1 MEKLWYEKMKSPVGV
16 LTLIES
22 EKGLMCL
29 AFENNKVID
38 PLLKTGNY
46 VLAGSKL
53 KNRAIIKQLEEYF
66 AGKRKEFDI
75 KLDIRSKSDF
85 DKKVWEQ
92 LQKIPYGEVRSYQ
105 EIAEAIGNKKASRA
119 VGNANG
125 RNGIVIVIPCHRVIN
140 AGGKLGGFGGGLPAK
155 KTLLTIEGHETFME

>member
-1 MEKLWYEKMKSPVGV
+1 MEKLWYEKMQSPVGV
-16 LTLIES
+16 LTLVES
-22 EKGLMCL
+22 EKGLMRL
-29 AFENNKVID
+29 QFENHEVLD
-38 PLLKTGNY
+38 PLLKTGKY

-53 KNRAIIKQLEEYF
+53 KNRDIIKQLEEYF
-66 AGKRKEFDI
+66 AGTRKDFDI
-75 KLDIRSKSDF
+75 VIDVRSDSDF

-92 LQKIPYGEVRSYQ
+92 LQKIPYGEIRSYQ

-155 KTLLTIEGHETFME
+155 KILLTIEGHGTFKE